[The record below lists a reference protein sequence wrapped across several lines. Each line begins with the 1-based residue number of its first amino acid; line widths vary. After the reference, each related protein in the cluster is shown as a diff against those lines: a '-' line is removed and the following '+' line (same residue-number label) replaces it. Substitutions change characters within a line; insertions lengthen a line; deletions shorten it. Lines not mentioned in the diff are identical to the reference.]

1 MLDELTSTCYLSQAA
16 PPVPCFCSYQLN
28 VIFDLLLNSR
38 MTTWNLFVNHD
49 QNFGNYHELYNKL
62 SYVRILIGSH
72 LWSIGGQTYR

>member
-1 MLDELTSTCYLSQAA
+1 
-16 PPVPCFCSYQLN
+16 
-28 VIFDLLLNSR
+28 

-49 QNFGNYHELYNKL
+49 QNFGNYHVLYNKL